1 VVTPGEME
9 AGHNSHEVGSLWSW
23 LDGFERE

>member
-1 VVTPGEME
+1 ME